1 MSKQNSAECQ
11 FAINM
16 FKATEMSMKKLL
28 DLLEKTVEQKKSFR
42 SLSLMINKI
51 KGQETELKKLS
62 EEVMRQQPHQSTAS
76 SILNRQTTL
85 ITRLNELELQVDL
98 LDDDGQLSQSSS
110 RIRNDVSMISSR
122 RNLSRQS
129 TPAPS
134 DDKERIQHQRDI
146 EGKQTSSDIFNQPP
160 PLPPRPRQPSLFLQT
175 SNEPGLQI
183 QHVLEAHQRNPKKE
197 VHESLLKS
205 KTKLGNELNVPN
217 PFPCFDKDISQKF
230 TSPTRSGKLEIA
242 SNLVNRDVCDIE
254 TAQIN
259 LSDNFDTSQ
268 NLLPPIQNLNL
279 SGNHSLSNPFILAD
293 PTIQLQADG
302 LFAQNSALEKT
313 LNLKLPKRRNNQDSY
328 ANRNPQYHNFPNLQ
342 QNVGPSEVK
351 IGTNGYLDSQVLNCD
366 LQKLPCLP
374 TVANRTS
381 HLPSTTD
388 KIVAENNCLQ
398 SNQYINPI
406 TGVHSASVPPITVQL
421 MEQQHQNTV
430 LNPAAPNFLPNQ
442 VAPQSNGIAAPLQF
456 PQPVNSQHGL
466 TSTFPVNQNVTQP
479 SQLCNNQF
487 VPDSQVP
494 SNCQAPLTSTIHA
507 PMCINQHS
515 NPAGQ
520 NQLSQPLINQSLL
533 PTVNQHI
540 SSAYSNPNV
549 TQEKGNVDFKH
560 SIKLPPLKLQN
571 FNGDPIHFH
580 EWINNFNTMI
590 HNNPSI
596 TDTHRIT
603 YLQNSVSGKAKD
615 LIHAYSCD
623 PSYYQTALNELIR
636 HFGDRT
642 IVVNAFINQL
652 ENWQM
657 NFQNKQ
663 SFIAFSSFL
672 KRLVQAFQYLGFT
685 ADLQSTAL
693 IKKAKE
699 KTPHHLV
706 LKWTEHCLTELN
718 SDPTLVDFQQW
729 LGLQAQIYDKV
740 SRESNQRTISS
751 QASKFVNSNN
761 PQTKQ
766 YNGNPSVSVN
776 NASAENS
783 RKQWNFG
790 PQQKQPSI
798 SQNVPNKTFNTKRSC
813 EKCKQEHSIATCPEY
828 QLCSPSDRYNLVSQ
842 NNLCTNCL
850 SNKHHKQSCPSQK
863 RCQVCSGFH
872 HTTLHDPAKQIK
884 RPTAAFSTEVFSG
897 NNPTASSSSKASSQT
912 PNTSSQQKSQTNK
925 APNSRSGQTF
935 NNQSQQN
942 VQRRNLNGNAI
953 NQSFSINQCSETPKN
968 WYEQLQL
975 IPVSFLKGKKPSIPT
990 PS

>member
-51 KGQETELKKLS
+51 KGQETELNKLS

-110 RIRNDVSMISSR
+110 RIRDDVSMISSR

-146 EGKQTSSDIFNQPP
+146 EGKQTSSNIFNQPP

-183 QHVLEAHQRNPKKE
+183 QHVLEAHQKNPKKE

-230 TSPTRSGKLEIA
+230 TSPTKSGKLEIA

-342 QNVGPSEVK
+342 QNVGPSEVQ
-351 IGTNGYLDSQVLNCD
+351 IGRNGYLDSQVLNCD

-442 VAPQSNGIAAPLQF
+442 VAPQSNGITAPLQF
-456 PQPVNSQHGL
+456 PQPVNSQHGF

-520 NQLSQPLINQSLL
+520 NQLSQPLIYQSLL

-657 NFQNKQ
+657 NFQDKQ

-685 ADLQSTAL
+685 ADLQSTTL

-766 YNGNPSVSVN
+766 YNGNLSVSVN

-828 QLCSPSDRYNLVSQ
+828 QLCSPSD
-842 NNLCTNCL
+842 
-850 SNKHHKQSCPSQK
+850 
-863 RCQVCSGFH
+863 
-872 HTTLHDPAKQIK
+872 
-884 RPTAAFSTEVFSG
+884 
-897 NNPTASSSSKASSQT
+897 
-912 PNTSSQQKSQTNK
+912 
-925 APNSRSGQTF
+925 
-935 NNQSQQN
+935 
-942 VQRRNLNGNAI
+942 
-953 NQSFSINQCSETPKN
+953 
-968 WYEQLQL
+968 
-975 IPVSFLKGKKPSIPT
+975 
-990 PS
+990 

>member
-110 RIRNDVSMISSR
+110 RIRDDVSMISSR

-146 EGKQTSSDIFNQPP
+146 EGKQTSSNIFNQPP

-342 QNVGPSEVK
+342 QNVGPSEVQ

-442 VAPQSNGIAAPLQF
+442 VAPQSNGITAPLQF
-456 PQPVNSQHGL
+456 PQPVNSQHGF

-520 NQLSQPLINQSLL
+520 NQLSQPLIYQSLL

-685 ADLQSTAL
+685 ADLQSTTL

-706 LKWTEHCLTELN
+706 L
-718 SDPTLVDFQQW
+718 S
-729 LGLQAQIYDKV
+729 G
-740 SRESNQRTISS
+740 
-751 QASKFVNSNN
+751 
-761 PQTKQ
+761 
-766 YNGNPSVSVN
+766 
-776 NASAENS
+776 
-783 RKQWNFG
+783 
-790 PQQKQPSI
+790 
-798 SQNVPNKTFNTKRSC
+798 QNIV
-813 EKCKQEHSIATCPEY
+813 
-828 QLCSPSDRYNLVSQ
+828 SPSSTQTQLLWIFN
-842 NNLCTNCL
+842 
-850 SNKHHKQSCPSQK
+850 
-863 RCQVCSGFH
+863 SGWGSKLKS
-872 HTTLHDPAKQIK
+872 TTK
-884 RPTAAFSTEVFSG
+884 
-897 NNPTASSSSKASSQT
+897 
-912 PNTSSQQKSQTNK
+912 
-925 APNSRSGQTF
+925 
-935 NNQSQQN
+935 
-942 VQRRNLNGNAI
+942 
-953 NQSFSINQCSETPKN
+953 
-968 WYEQLQL
+968 
-975 IPVSFLKGKKPSIPT
+975 
-990 PS
+990 

>member
-76 SILNRQTTL
+76 SILNRQTAL
-85 ITRLNELELQVDL
+85 ITRLNELELRVDL

-110 RIRNDVSMISSR
+110 RIRDDVSMISSR

-146 EGKQTSSDIFNQPP
+146 EEMQTSSNLFNQPP
-160 PLPPRPRQPSLFLQT
+160 PIPPRPRQSSLFLQT

-205 KTKLGNELNVPN
+205 KNNLENQTNAPN
-217 PFPCFDKDISQKF
+217 PFPCLDKDTSQEF
-230 TSPTRSGKLEIA
+230 ISPTRSGKLEIA

-268 NLLPPIQNLNL
+268 NLLPPFQNMNL
-279 SGNHSLSNPFILAD
+279 SGNHSLSNPFNLAD

-302 LFAQNSALEKT
+302 LFAQNSVLEKT
-313 LNLKLPKRRNNQDSY
+313 FNLNLPNQSNNQDST
-328 ANRNPQYHNFPNLQ
+328 ANRNPLYHNFPNLQ
-342 QNVGPSEVK
+342 QDFEPSQIQ
-351 IGTNGYLDSQVLNCD
+351 IGTNGYLDSQLLNCD

-381 HLPSTTD
+381 HLPSKTD
-388 KIVAENNCLQ
+388 KRVLENDCLQ
-398 SNQYINPI
+398 SNQCINPI
-406 TGVHSASVPPITVQL
+406 TGVQSTSVPPIIMQL
-421 MEQQHQNTV
+421 MEQPHQNTV
-430 LNPAAPNFLPNQ
+430 LNPAAPNFQPNQ
-442 VAPQSNGIAAPLQF
+442 VASESNVIAAPLQF
-456 PQPVNSQHGL
+456 PQPVNSQQGL
-466 TSTFPVNQNVTQP
+466 VSTGFSINQSMAQP

-487 VPDSQVP
+487 IPGSQLQ
-494 SNCQAPLTSTIHA
+494 SNLQAPVTSTVHG
-507 PMCINQHS
+507 PMCINQQL
-515 NPAGQ
+515 NPVGQ
-520 NQLSQPLINQSLL
+520 NQFSQPLINQSSL

-540 SSAYSNPNV
+540 SSVHSNTNV
-549 TQEKGNVDFKH
+549 TQERGNNDFKH

-571 FNGDPIHFH
+571 FNGNPIHFH
-580 EWINNFNTMI
+580 EWINNFNTMT
-590 HNNPSI
+590 HNNTSI

-685 ADLQSTAL
+685 ADLQSTTL

-706 LKWTEHCLTELN
+706 LNGLN
-718 SDPTLVDFQQW
+718 IVLPSS
-729 LGLQAQIYDKV
+729 AQT
-740 SRESNQRTISS
+740 RLSS
-751 QASKFVNSNN
+751 
-761 PQTKQ
+761 
-766 YNGNPSVSVN
+766 
-776 NASAENS
+776 
-783 RKQWNFG
+783 
-790 PQQKQPSI
+790 I
-798 SQNVPNKTFNTKRSC
+798 
-813 EKCKQEHSIATCPEY
+813 
-828 QLCSPSDRYNLVSQ
+828 
-842 NNLCTNCL
+842 
-850 SNKHHKQSCPSQK
+850 
-863 RCQVCSGFH
+863 
-872 HTTLHDPAKQIK
+872 
-884 RPTAAFSTEVFSG
+884 
-897 NNPTASSSSKASSQT
+897 
-912 PNTSSQQKSQTNK
+912 
-925 APNSRSGQTF
+925 F
-935 NNQSQQN
+935 NN
-942 VQRRNLNGNAI
+942 G
-953 NQSFSINQCSETPKN
+953 
-968 WYEQLQL
+968 
-975 IPVSFLKGKKPSIPT
+975 
-990 PS
+990 